1 MLHSDDIMLPVGCS
15 PYFSLSLS
23 RIHDYETSNSILFT
37 IYISFLSITT
47 TTTTTSCA
55 QWQSTTI
62 LLFRRTTTAAGNAN
76 APTSNTNT
84 TSTPRTT
91 APPSGG
97 GGTTNNNNNNTP
109 TVQPLPLSRL
119 NTPTPSLDGS
129 GHSSSDSK
137 MSGSSSTTARKPL
150 LNRGSSALGL
160 DKMIDEKRDAKTM
173 SERVVHIEVRI
184 YANNSIFYS

>member
-1 MLHSDDIMLPVGCS
+1 MPPVGCS
-15 PYFSLSLS
+15 P
-23 RIHDYETSNSILFT
+23 RIYDHETSNSILFT
-37 IYISFLSITT
+37 IYISFLTT
-47 TTTTTSCA
+47 TTTCA

-62 LLFRRTTTAAGNAN
+62 LLFRRTTTAADNAN
-76 APTSNTNT
+76 APTSNTT
-84 TSTPRTT
+84 VTSTPRTT
-91 APPSGG
+91 APPT
-97 GGTTNNNNNNTP
+97 GGTTNNNNTP

-184 YANNSIFYS
+184 CK